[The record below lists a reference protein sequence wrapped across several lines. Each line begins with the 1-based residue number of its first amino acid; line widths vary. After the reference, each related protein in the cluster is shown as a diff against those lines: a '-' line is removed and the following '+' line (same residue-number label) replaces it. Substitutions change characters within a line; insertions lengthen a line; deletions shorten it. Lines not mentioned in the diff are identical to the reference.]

1 MIVSL
6 QFGITPDMRLLAQ
19 KLGNAH
25 FQSAM
30 KIGNPTLLPLDQLN
44 VVKVRVADKGVAFKI
59 HSRPLAFVRA
69 GI

>member
-1 MIVSL
+1 
-6 QFGITPDMRLLAQ
+6 
-19 KLGNAH
+19 
-25 FQSAM
+25 M